1 MAQERATV
9 VIKIIAGGLVAGI
22 LANLSGYLI
31 TGRLFH
37 GFQARTPN
45 TWRAAE
51 SWAHYLYASGVRL
64 FSCLAIILLQNA
76 VGAMVP
82 PIVRSTLL
90 GGAAF
95 GACLWAAIAA
105 PIILEAALFVN
116 WHRGFVIGLL
126 LDWLALCII
135 ASMIGSIVTGTR

>member
-1 MAQERATV
+1 V
-9 VIKIIAGGLVAGI
+9 VIKIIVAGLIAGI
-22 LANLSGYLI
+22 LANISGYLI

-37 GFQARTPN
+37 GFQARTPS

-51 SWAHYLYASGVRL
+51 SWSHYLYSSGVRL

-76 VGAMVP
+76 IGAIVP
-82 PIVRSTLL
+82 ALFGHTLP
-90 GGAAF
+90 GGAVF

-105 PIILEAALFVN
+105 PIILEVALFVN

-126 LDWLALCII
+126 LDWLALCVV
-135 ASMIGSIVTGTR
+135 AGMIGSVITGAG

>member
-1 MAQERATV
+1 V
-9 VIKIIAGGLVAGI
+9 LIKIVVAGLIAGV
-22 LANLSGYLI
+22 LANISGYLI

-51 SWAHYLYASGVRL
+51 SWSHYLYSVGVRL
-64 FSCLAIILLQNA
+64 FSCLAIILLYHA
-76 VGAMVP
+76 FGAMVP
-82 PIVRSTLL
+82 PLFGSTLL

-95 GACLWAAIAA
+95 GACSWAAIAA
-105 PIILEAALFVN
+105 PVILEVALFVN

-126 LDWLALCII
+126 LDWLALCVI
-135 ASMIGSIVTGTR
+135 AGMIGSVIADAG